1 MIRTSKFLLAGL
13 SLLAMSVAANAA
25 DKVRISGW
33 GGAEVALVN
42 GLITDV
48 LAEDLKAADIEV
60 VYEPVDGDFSQFITN
75 ALSAGTAPDLFYAD
89 IFWSRA
95 AFGTGK
101 VEATTADTAPFAP
114 NLIKAF
120 TYDGKV
126 MALPKDFNTLALQYN
141 TDIFD
146 DAGVAY
152 PTDDETWT
160 TLQEKLI
167 AVHAKLPDVNG
178 LCVVPDYARFGAFAL
193 GSGWEPFNAEGK
205 TVLDANFKRAFEWYT
220 GLVKAGAAVAAAD
233 VGEGWTG
240 GCFSKELTAVAV
252 EGAWIIGAIRDGA
265 PNLNW
270 GTARI
275 PKDPTSGQAGNLIF
289 TVGWTVNADSA
300 VKDSAQKVAQL
311 LTSEKAQQW
320 VLEQGLAL
328 PSRSALVDNAWLKG
342 DTPEQTVNRV
352 VFAGLSDGNVE
363 PFFFGDLGGAWME
376 PINTAINSVLLGE
389 ADVDTALAAAQA
401 KYDAFAPQ
409 KP

>member
-1 MIRTSKFLLAGL
+1 MHKTKILLAGL
-13 SLLAMSVAANAA
+13 SLLALTTAASAV
-25 DKVRISGW
+25 DVRISGW

-48 LAEDLKAADIEV
+48 LAEDLKAADINV

-75 ALSAGTAPDLFYAD
+75 ALSAGTAPDLFYTD

-101 VEATTADTAPFAP
+101 VEATTGDTAPFAP
-114 NLIKAF
+114 NLIEAF
-120 TYDGKV
+120 TFDGKV

-141 TDIFD
+141 KDVFD
-146 DAGVAY
+146 DAGVEY
-152 PTDDETWT
+152 PTEDETWA
-160 TLQEKLI
+160 TLQDKLVAI
-167 AVHAKLPDVNG
+167 HEKLPDVNG
-178 LCVVPDYARFGAFAL
+178 ICVVPDYARFAAFAL

-205 TVLDANFKRAFEWYT
+205 TVLDDNFKRAFAWYT
-220 GLVKAGAAVAAAD
+220 GLVPAGAAVAAAD

-240 GCFSKELTAVAV
+240 GCFTKELTAVAI

-275 PKDPTSGQAGNLIF
+275 PADPESGEAGNLIF
-289 TVGWTVNADSA
+289 TVGWTVNADSQ
-300 VKDSAQKVAQL
+300 VKDAAQKVAEL

-328 PSRSALVDNAWLKG
+328 PSRSALVDNPWLQG
-342 DTPEQTVNRV
+342 DTPEQEVNRV
-352 VFAGLSDGNVE
+352 VFAGLEDGNVE

-376 PINTAINSVLLGE
+376 PINTALNSVLTGE
-389 ADVDTALAAAQA
+389 SDVDTALAAAQA
-401 KYDAFAPQ
+401 KFDAMAPQ
-409 KP
+409 NQ

>member
-1 MIRTSKFLLAGL
+1 MHKTKILLAGL
-13 SLLAMSVAANAA
+13 SLLALTSAASAV
-25 DKVRISGW
+25 DVRISGW

-48 LAEDLKAADIEV
+48 LAEDLKATDINV

-75 ALSAGTAPDLFYAD
+75 ALSAGTAPDLFYTD

-101 VEATTADTAPFAP
+101 VEPTTADTSPFAP
-114 NLIKAF
+114 NLIDAF

-141 TDIFD
+141 KDIFD

-152 PTDDETWT
+152 PTDDETWA
-160 TLQEKLI
+160 TLQDKLVAI
-167 AVHAKLPDVNG
+167 HAKLPDVNG
-178 LCVVPDYARFGAFAL
+178 LCVVPDYARFAAFAL

-205 TVLDANFKRAFEWYT
+205 TVLDDNFKRAFAWYT
-220 GLVKAGAAVAAAD
+220 GLVPAGAAVAAAD

-240 GCFSKELTAVAV
+240 GCFTKELTAVAV
-252 EGAWIIGAIRDGA
+252 EGAWIIGGIRDGA

-275 PKDPTSGQAGNLIF
+275 PKDPESGQAGNLIF

-300 VKDSAQKVAQL
+300 VKDAAQKVAEL

-328 PSRSALVDNAWLKG
+328 PSRSALVDNPWLQG

-376 PINTAINSVLLGE
+376 PINTALNSVLTGE

-401 KYDAFAPQ
+401 KFDGMAAQ
-409 KP
+409 KQ

>member
-1 MIRTSKFLLAGL
+1 MHKTKILLAGL
-13 SLLAMSVAANAA
+13 SLLALTSAASAV
-25 DKVRISGW
+25 DVRISGW

-48 LAEDLKAADIEV
+48 LAEDLMAADINV

-95 AFGTGK
+95 VFATGK
-101 VEATTADTAPFAP
+101 VEATTADTSPFAP
-114 NLIKAF
+114 NLIEAF

-141 TDIFD
+141 KDIFD
-146 DAGVAY
+146 DAGVEY
-152 PTDDETWT
+152 PTDDETWA
-160 TLQEKLI
+160 TLQDKLVAI
-167 AVHAKLPDVNG
+167 HAALPDVNG
-178 LCVVPDYARFGAFAL
+178 FCVVPDYARFAAFAL

-205 TVLDANFKRAFEWYT
+205 TVLDDNFKRAFAWYT
-220 GLVKAGAAVAAAD
+220 GLVPAGAAVAAAD

-240 GCFSKELTAVAV
+240 GCFTKELTAVAV
-252 EGAWIIGAIRDGA
+252 EGAWIIGGIRDGA

-270 GTARI
+270 GTARV
-275 PKDPTSGQAGNLIF
+275 PKDPESGQAGNLIF

-300 VKDSAQKVAQL
+300 VKDAAQKVAEL

-328 PSRSALVDNAWLKG
+328 PSRSALVDNAWLQG
-342 DTPEQTVNRV
+342 DTPEQEVNRV
-352 VFAGLSDGNVE
+352 VFDGLEDGNVE

-376 PINTAINSVLLGE
+376 PINTALNSVLTGE
-389 ADVDTALAAAQA
+389 SDVDTALAAAQA
-401 KYDAFAPQ
+401 KFDAMAPQ
-409 KP
+409 NQ